1 MTSLRAKIIRGLIRI
16 YTYPLRRD
24 HRSLSRSV
32 KFKDKPYV
40 PPKGISFHAEIHGG
54 VRVEVFSS
62 CGGADGAIIFFHGGG
77 HTAGMNSM
85 YRRAAKIFCVM
96 CRKTVYCIDYK
107 PRKDYTFPSLHAICY
122 NAYKPL
128 AGQLKKDFVAIG
140 DSFGAGLMLY
150 CCLKAKEDGVSLPD
164 RIIHISPFIDMSA
177 SGDSYKINCHR
188 DPLYALPANQ
198 SFSDYENAIRR
209 ISPYCGDTP
218 VTDRYLSPVFAELYG
233 MPEMLIVFGEYETSA
248 SDGEML
254 FHNALKYD
262 VKAEMFSFSGMWHD
276 FMYMFPSLKE
286 SKRAFKMCADFLGG
300 KL

>member
-1 MTSLRAKIIRGLIRI
+1 MLSTSWSAKSPAAGEISVSVSILIS
-16 YTYPLRRD
+16 PE
-24 HRSLSRSV
+24 SAS
-32 KFKDKPYV
+32 
-40 PPKGISFHAEIHGG
+40 
-54 VRVEVFSS
+54 
-62 CGGADGAIIFFHGGG
+62 GGAVLQFHGGG
-77 HTAGMNSM
+77 HTVPLNDM
-85 YRRAAKIFCVM
+85 YRKAAERIARFCD
-96 CRKTVYCIDYK
+96 CDVYGM
-107 PRKDYTFPSLHAICY
+107 DYTTGNNLVYPSLHDECFA
-122 NAYKPL
+122 AYSEMTHSAL
-128 AGQLKKDFVAIG
+128 GDGNFVAIG

-164 RIIHISPFIDMSA
+164 RIVHISPFIDMSA

-254 FHNALKYD
+254 FHNALKYG

-286 SKRAFKMCADFLGG
+286 SKRVFKMCADFLGG